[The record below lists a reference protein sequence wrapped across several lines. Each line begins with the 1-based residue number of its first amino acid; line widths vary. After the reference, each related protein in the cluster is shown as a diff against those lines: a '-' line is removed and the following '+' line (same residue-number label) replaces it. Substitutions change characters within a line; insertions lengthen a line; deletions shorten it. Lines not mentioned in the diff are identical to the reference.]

1 MKTIVAFSGSTRAA
15 SFHTRIIRALPGLAP
30 DGVQVAH
37 FDLADVPFYNQDLEG
52 DAQPAA
58 VVAMRA
64 AVTEADGVLFAAP
77 EYNGSYSA
85 LTKNTVDWLT
95 RPMGGGALRGKKVMV
110 VSVTPGPGG
119 GQRISKTLSEVLP
132 FFDNEVVSVVN
143 AAAVHEKIAAD
154 SDTVSDADLAAA
166 LRAGL
171 ASF

>member
-30 DGVQVAH
+30 EGVQIAH
-37 FDLADVPFYNQDLEG
+37 FDLSDVPFYNQDLEG

-64 AVTEADGVLFAAP
+64 AVAEADGVILAAP

-85 LTKNTVDWLT
+85 LTKNTIDWLT
-95 RPMGGGALRGKKVMV
+95 RPMGGGALRGRKVMV
-110 VSVTPGPGG
+110 ISVTPGPGG

-132 FFDNEVVSVVN
+132 FFDNEVVAVVN
-143 AAAVHEKIAAD
+143 AATVHEKMAAD
-154 SDTVSDADLAAA
+154 SDTVTDPDLAAA
-166 LRAGL
+166 LAAGL
-171 ASF
+171 AAF